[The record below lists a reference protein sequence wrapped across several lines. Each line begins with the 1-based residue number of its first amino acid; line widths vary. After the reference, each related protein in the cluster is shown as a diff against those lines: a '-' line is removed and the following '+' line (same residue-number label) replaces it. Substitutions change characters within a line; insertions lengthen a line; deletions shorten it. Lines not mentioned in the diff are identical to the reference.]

1 MRVKRVVALTF
12 PKYTQLS
19 LRVDT
24 SSMASLRICRI
35 GRGPKWSKIIINTF
49 WVAFSQSQEV
59 FDALEAIRYPHA
71 HPYGAKRFPK
81 YSEPLIPVSAA
92 DGSMCPL
99 SLHESPLA
107 DDHREIL
114 NDLDYF
120 PKESI

>member
-1 MRVKRVVALTF
+1 MRVVPLTF

-49 WVAFSQSQEV
+49 WIAFSQSQEV

-71 HPYGAKRFPK
+71 HPYGAKWFSK
-81 YSEPLIPVSAA
+81 YSEPLIPVYGA
-92 DGSMCPL
+92 DGRRLPL
-99 SLHESPLA
+99 SLHESPLT

-114 NDLDYF
+114 NDLDYLAI
-120 PKESI
+120 ESF